1 MARQYR
7 GCSRLYYAIVT
18 EDASTGVATYGT
30 PKQLAPVKSVSRD
43 ISGDN
48 EKVYADNV
56 VQQETFGATNVTRT
70 FECTRI
76 PADVVAELYGNADI
90 TIGSG
95 TSAKHLYATK
105 ADGSQRPYIAVGY
118 ALHDGDID
126 NPCEL
131 VWAYKGKVVSIS
143 KTSNTIDDGTGSE
156 GQSVEISFVAPKKA
170 FTATSERNLDLNLP
184 LDPNASNAE
193 LVEDW
198 FEQVVTP
205 DNASEVLA

>member
-1 MARQYR
+1 MRQYR
-7 GCSRLYYAIVT
+7 GCSHLYYALVT
-18 EDASTGVATYGT
+18 EAADGTATYGT
-30 PKQLAPVKSVSRD
+30 PKQLAPVKSVSRE

-56 VQQETFGATNVTRT
+56 VQQETFAANTITRT
-70 FECTRI
+70 FETTRI
-76 PADVVAELYGNADI
+76 SAEVVAELMGNTEV

-95 TSAKHLYATK
+95 TSATKGYATK
-105 ADGSQRPYIAVGY
+105 ADGSARPYIAVGY

-156 GQSVEISFVAPKKA
+156 GQSVEISFVAPKKP
-170 FTATSERNLDLNLP
+170 FTTTGERNLDFVYP
-184 LDPNASNAE
+184 LSGTDSAATVTAFFSA
-193 LVEDW
+193 
-198 FEQVVTP
+198 VVTP
-205 DNASEVLA
+205 DNAATVLA